1 MKIKILK
8 NQFYKT
14 TEDLPAKGTQFSS
27 CFDIKAISDPVIK
40 GNPGP
45 YADTW
50 YSIDY
55 IEYDTGLQIQP
66 VSEYSLDA
74 LIGFMRSSITD
85 VLAFP
90 RSSASKYN
98 LVLANSV
105 GTIDADYRASI
116 KCRFKYIFQ
125 PEDLGIVNGSI
136 RPIFA
141 VINKDK
147 IYKKGDKIAQIRQFV
162 VSNTQFE
169 LVDALDETVRG
180 TGGFGS
186 TGN

>member
-8 NQFYKT
+8 NEFYKN
-14 TEDLPAKGTQFSS
+14 TEDLPAKGTPFSS
-27 CFDIKAISDPVIK
+27 CFDIKAVSDPVIK
-40 GNPGP
+40 GTPGP
-45 YADTW
+45 YENTW
-50 YSIDY
+50 DSIDY

-66 VSEYSLDA
+66 VPEYSSDA
-74 LIGFMRSSITD
+74 LIGFLVPSITD
-85 VLAFP
+85 VLTFP

-116 KCRFKYIFQ
+116 KCRFKYILQ
-125 PEDLGIVNGSI
+125 PEDLSIMPAGSFCVTVNQS
-136 RPIFA
+136 
-141 VINKDK
+141 K

-162 VSNTQFE
+162 VNNTQFE
-169 LVDALDETVRG
+169 LVDVLDETVRG

>member
-8 NQFYKT
+8 NQYYKT

-66 VSEYSLDA
+66 VPEYSSDA

-125 PEDLGIVNGSI
+125 PEDLSVTKPAGNFCGTVNQS
-136 RPIFA
+136 
-141 VINKDK
+141 K

-162 VSNTQFE
+162 VGNTQFE

-180 TGGFGS
+180 IGGFGS